1 MNVLLLLCDLFNF
14 LDEFGDFLG
23 SGSFGTVEKAINIR
37 TKREVAIK
45 SMNIRAENHRKY
57 AKREE
62 ENYKM
67 LKGSSPYLV
76 EFIESFEKVWT
87 YILN

>member
-1 MNVLLLLCDLFNF
+1 M
-14 LDEFGDFLG
+14 
-23 SGSFGTVEKAINIR
+23 NIR
-37 TKREVAIK
+37 TEK
-45 SMNIRAENHRKY
+45 HRKY

-76 EFIESFEKVWT
+76 EFIESFEEVCT
-87 YILN
+87 YILS

>member
-1 MNVLLLLCDLFNF
+1 
-14 LDEFGDFLG
+14 
-23 SGSFGTVEKAINIR
+23 
-37 TKREVAIK
+37 
-45 SMNIRAENHRKY
+45 MNIETEEHRKY

-76 EFIESFEKVWT
+76 EFIESFEEVWT